1 MFHYVHPFIMFKH
14 FKFGKHISI
23 HMSKILKLA
32 HFKISSLDE
41 VFTRPFFFSSSG
53 DEICLCFF
61 DSDEFISARHFT
73 IDRDDF
79 IPGRVS
85 S

>member
-1 MFHYVHPFIMFKH
+1 MFHYVHPFIMLKH